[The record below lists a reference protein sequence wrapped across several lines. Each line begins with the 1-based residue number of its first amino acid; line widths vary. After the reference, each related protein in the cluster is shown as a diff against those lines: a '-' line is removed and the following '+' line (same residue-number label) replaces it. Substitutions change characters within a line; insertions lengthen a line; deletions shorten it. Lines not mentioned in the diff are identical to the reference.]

1 MRFLDKE
8 ELLQKFLASIKEE
21 INPASFNAW
30 FNDLKIYEL
39 TDVQITFEVPM
50 EIHKR
55 MLGDNYYSLISNT
68 LSKITNIEYEI
79 NFILEEEI
87 KDEILPPVDN
97 SEFTNNNF
105 ETNLNPNLN
114 FDNFVVGDTNRLAK
128 VAAMA
133 VAEAPGRIHN
143 PLFIYGKSGLGK
155 THLMHAIGNHIVA
168 NSNRKVLYCTC
179 DEFMTEY
186 TNIANPDNA
195 KNTLEYATEFKNKYR
210 NVDVLIIDDIQYLV
224 GAEKTQQEFF
234 NTFNYLHQSNKQI
247 IISSDRSPDDLKI
260 LEERLRS
267 RFMWGLPVDI
277 YPPDFNL
284 RCRIIRKKIENTS
297 LANLIKEE
305 SIEYIANACP
315 NDVRFLEGAIN
326 RLMAYTAMIVPK
338 SIDLEFTCEALKDF
352 VNKNIYSNNNITKI
366 QKAVADHY
374 NITIDDLKG
383 KKRSNKVAHPRQLA
397 MYLCRMETDET
408 FPRIGLEFGGR
419 DHSTVIFA
427 CDKIEKELASNNE
440 LERTIKEIKAK
451 L

>member
-1 MRFLDKE
+1 LGKETLLKQFLD
-8 ELLQKFLASIKEE
+8 SIYKE
-21 INPASFNAW
+21 INPASFHAW
-30 FNDLKIYEL
+30 FNDLEITNL
-39 TDVQITFEVPM
+39 TDDKITFKVPM
-50 EIHKR
+50 EIHKK
-55 MLGDNYYSLISNT
+55 MLGDNYYSLIDKT
-68 LSKITNIEYEI
+68 LTNITNNTYDIE
-79 NFILEEEI
+79 FILESDIKETQEEVVNNNEVI
-87 KDEILPPVDN
+87 
-97 SEFTNNNF
+97 NNNF

-155 THLMHAIGNHIVA
+155 THLMHAIGNFIVA
-168 NSNRKVLYCTC
+168 NSNRRVLYCTC

-195 KNTLEYATEFKNKYR
+195 KNTVEYANDFKNKYR

-247 IISSDRSPDDLKI
+247 IISSDRSPEDLKI

-277 YPPDFNL
+277 YPPDFDL

-297 LANLIKEE
+297 IANLIKEE
-305 SIEYIANACP
+305 SIEYIANACQ
-315 NDVRFLEGAIN
+315 NDIRFLEGAVN

-338 SIDLEFTCEALKDF
+338 TIDLEFTCEALKDF

-374 NITIDDLKG
+374 NITVDDLKG

-427 CDKIEKELASNNE
+427 CDKIEQELLTNHE
-440 LERTIKEIKAK
+440 LERAIKEIKAK

>member
-234 NTFNYLHQSNKQI
+234 NTLITCINQINK
-247 IISSDRSPDDLKI
+247 
-260 LEERLRS
+260 
-267 RFMWGLPVDI
+267 
-277 YPPDFNL
+277 
-284 RCRIIRKKIENTS
+284 
-297 LANLIKEE
+297 
-305 SIEYIANACP
+305 
-315 NDVRFLEGAIN
+315 
-326 RLMAYTAMIVPK
+326 
-338 SIDLEFTCEALKDF
+338 
-352 VNKNIYSNNNITKI
+352 
-366 QKAVADHY
+366 
-374 NITIDDLKG
+374 
-383 KKRSNKVAHPRQLA
+383 
-397 MYLCRMETDET
+397 
-408 FPRIGLEFGGR
+408 
-419 DHSTVIFA
+419 
-427 CDKIEKELASNNE
+427 
-440 LERTIKEIKAK
+440 
-451 L
+451 

>member
-1 MRFLDKE
+1 MDKE
-8 ELLQKFLASIKEE
+8 ELLKLFLDNIYKE
-21 INPASFNAW
+21 INPASFHAW
-30 FNDLKIYEL
+30 FNDLSIVSL
-39 TDVQITFEVPM
+39 TSDKITFKVPM
-50 EIHKR
+50 EIHKK
-55 MLGDNYYSLISNT
+55 MLGDNYYSLIEKT
-68 LSKITNIEYEI
+68 LASITNINYDIE
-79 NFILEEEI
+79 FVLESDIEETPDI
-87 KDEILPPVDN
+87 VVNNNEV
-97 SEFTNNNF
+97 TNNSNF

-155 THLMHAIGNHIVA
+155 THLMHAIGNFITQK
-168 NSNRKVLYCTC
+168 SNRKVLYCTC

-195 KNTLEYATEFKNKYR
+195 KNTVEYANDFKNKYR

-247 IISSDRSPDDLKI
+247 IISSDRSPEDLKI

-277 YPPDFNL
+277 YPPDFDL

-297 LANLIKEE
+297 LAGLIKEE
-305 SIEYIANACP
+305 SIEYIANACQ
-315 NDVRFLEGAIN
+315 NDIRFLEGAIN

-338 SIDLEFTCEALKDF
+338 TIDLEFTCEALKDF

-374 NITIDDLKG
+374 NITIEDLKG

-427 CDKIEKELASNNE
+427 CDKISQELLTNHE
-440 LERTIKEIKAK
+440 LEQTIKEIKAK